1 MRVETEGVAA
11 ATDAGKRG
19 INKAPR
25 ASRRFIGAILLFFPR
40 HGPEMCKGGR
50 IARPEPEVRH
60 FRGPGTWYRQTKMLA
75 LIRRGRIP
83 VKMLDGR
90 IRVSGDAVRL
100 FYDSLPDGYVRGKA
114 PPNA

>member
-25 ASRRFIGAILLFFPR
+25 ASRRFIGAVLLFVPR

-50 IARPEPEVRH
+50 IARPEPVVRH
-60 FRGPGTWYRQTKMLA
+60 FRGPGTWYRQNQNACPDTARAHSREDVGRPHSSQWQRRA
-75 LIRRGRIP
+75 LI
-83 VKMLDGR
+83 L
-90 IRVSGDAVRL
+90 
-100 FYDSLPDGYVRGKA
+100 
-114 PPNA
+114 

>member
-50 IARPEPEVRH
+50 IARPEPVVRH
-60 FRGPGTWYRQTKMLA
+60 SGGRGPGTRTERRRPDRDAASARRRAAMIRGPWSRPDHWGGRLA
-75 LIRRGRIP
+75 Q
-83 VKMLDGR
+83 
-90 IRVSGDAVRL
+90 S
-100 FYDSLPDGYVRGKA
+100 
-114 PPNA
+114 